1 LNIPN
6 VVQRILLAILGIP
19 LVYLCLRQGGIL
31 LLAAVD
37 IIIFFCLAEFI
48 HLLRRKNFRP
58 NWILTVVP
66 ALGMSWDIFFSGGDT
81 IPFILFIT
89 MTLTFMV
96 GLVHKDRSTLFM
108 NTSLSLLGVLFI
120 GFCISCILLIRQL
133 PRGADLVVLLF
144 LLIWVCDTAA
154 YFVGKNL
161 GRHTLWPQISPKKTA
176 EGTVAGFFGAW
187 AAACVAKLTF
197 FPELSTV
204 NCIALGTIAGIFGQA
219 GDLVESAF
227 KRGMGVKDSSHIL
240 PGHGGFLDRFDSLLL
255 AAPSMYYYM
264 KFLTAH

>member
-1 LNIPN
+1 ML
-6 VVQRILLAILGIP
+6 QRILVAIIGIP

-37 IIIFFCLAEFI
+37 IIIVLCLVEFI
-48 HLLRRKNFRP
+48 HLLRKKNFRP
-58 NWILTVVP
+58 NWVLTVFP
-66 ALGMSWDIFFSGGDT
+66 ALGMSWDIFFSGGDN
-81 IPFILFIT
+81 IPFILFVT
-89 MTLTFMV
+89 MMLTFLV
-96 GLVHKDRSTLFM
+96 GLSHKDRSTLFM
-108 NTSLSLLGVLFI
+108 NTSLSLLGVLLI

-161 GRHTLWPQISPKKTA
+161 GRHKLWPQISPKKTA
-176 EGTVAGFFGAW
+176 EGTVAGLVGAW

-204 NCIALGTIAGIFGQA
+204 NCIALGTIAGIFGQ
-219 GDLVESAF
+219 GSDLVESAF
-227 KRGMGVKDSSHIL
+227 KRGMDVKDSSQIL
-240 PGHGGFLDRFDSLLL
+240 PGHGGFLDRFDSFLL

-264 KFLTAH
+264 KFLAGY